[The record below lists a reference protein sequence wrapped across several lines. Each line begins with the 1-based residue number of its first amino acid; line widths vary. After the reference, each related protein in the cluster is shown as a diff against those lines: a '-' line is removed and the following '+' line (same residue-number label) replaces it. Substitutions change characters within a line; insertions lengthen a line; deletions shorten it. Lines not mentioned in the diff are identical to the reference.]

1 MSWWGMSFLVGNVLV
16 QLGGECLGGLVG
28 KGLALNRQTPRSSHG
43 TTYAVSLPCCRLHP
57 SPLRLVLFGPTYPR
71 RTKISHLGGRA
82 TYLLGRDIGPAGG
95 QATYLPYPL
104 GTQSMLVLEPHS
116 VLRAHQDCSLQRVD

>member
-1 MSWWGMSFLVGNVLV
+1 M
-16 QLGGECLGGLVG
+16 
-28 KGLALNRQTPRSSHG
+28 
-43 TTYAVSLPCCRLHP
+43 
-57 SPLRLVLFGPTYPR
+57 VLFGPTYPR

-116 VLRAHQDCSLQRVD
+116 VLRVHQDCIIYSEWIDCCSGNVNAGGKRQLREKIQSHEQPEEWPRNHGRGARLVMVDG